1 MKSNF
6 AKSMTLVLALLL
18 LVASLA
24 ACAGKATTAGPDQT
38 TKATTE
44 KPQGEGT
51 TAGAE
56 TTAEAPP
63 EDDPFDVYAPL
74 DDKTYEISW
83 AKKQQGNQQVDMD
96 NANIVWHFEE
106 ALNIKFDIQ
115 DYFDENDISLRIAS
129 GDKYDFIETRSAEQ
143 YTTFVEDGLLLE
155 LPDELFV
162 RYAPEMW
169 NGLNDQMPG
178 FFDYGLIDG
187 KRYSVGAP
195 SYLDDYH
202 IPIVWRKPW
211 LDAVGTGEPPTDFD
225 EFESILYA
233 FTFDDPDGNGK
244 DDTYGMSD
252 TAMQLIFNYFDASGY
267 KFGQTIWH
275 EDNGDLAWGAIRP
288 GAKDALGVLAKW
300 YDDGIIDP
308 EFITSE
314 NKGGYWAI
322 SHTFNEARI
331 GLSSHGYFYHWT
343 IPSIIEE
350 DDEGKPIMLPESSS
364 NFNEIYNLIGEDAQK
379 EYVFGDPLVG
389 PDGVMRARAVESSYW
404 GVLYGMGSHLE
415 DEEPDKIG
423 KILNLW
429 AYVNC
434 TDLDTLLWSVYG
446 EENVDWE
453 YTEYGSYKGLN
464 PIPNVE
470 RGGNT
475 LFHIVPLPSLYKQF
489 LKVRYDYADDPANKM
504 TNGVLKNKFTWT
516 APSLVKSKAELD
528 KIQAETF
535 IQIITGEKP
544 LDYFDEFV
552 DIWMSAGGE
561 EYTREV
567 NDWYAAQPK

>member
-1 MKSNF
+1 MKRNL
-6 AKSMTLVLALLL
+6 AKSMTLLLALFLL
-18 LVASLA
+18 ISSLA
-24 ACAGKATTAGPDQT
+24 ACTGTTTTASPQQSTAAATTAKGTQ
-38 TKATTE
+38 
-44 KPQGEGT
+44 T
-51 TAGAE
+51 TAGQAE
-56 TTAEAPP
+56 TTTEAP
-63 EDDPFDVYAPL
+63 EDDPYAIYAPIE
-74 DDKTYEISW
+74 DKTYEISW

-96 NANIVWHFEE
+96 NANIVWHFED

-143 YTTFVEDGLLLE
+143 YTTFVDDSILLE
-155 LPDELFV
+155 LPDELFI

-169 NGLNDQMPG
+169 NGLNDQIPG

-202 IPIVWRKPW
+202 IPIVWRKAW
-211 LDAVGTGEPPTDFD
+211 LDAVGLDTPPTDFA
-225 EFESILYA
+225 EFEEALYA

-275 EDNGDLAWGAIRP
+275 EDNGKLSWGAVRP
-288 GAKDALGVLAKW
+288 GAKDALGVLSKW
-300 YDDGIIDP
+300 YEEGIIDP

-322 SHTFNEARI
+322 SHTFNERRI
-331 GLSSHGYFYHWT
+331 GLSCHGYFYHWT
-343 IPSIIEE
+343 IPSIITT
-350 DDEGKPIMLPESSS
+350 DDEGNTVMLPESSS
-364 NFNEIYNLIGEDAQK
+364 NFNEIYNLIGEDALD
-379 EYVFGDPLVG
+379 EYIFGDPLVG
-389 PDGVMRARAVESSYW
+389 PDGKQRARAVESTYW
-404 GVLYGMGSHLE
+404 GVLYGLGSHLA
-415 DEEPDKIG
+415 DTEPDKVG

-446 EENVDWE
+446 EKDVDWE
-453 YTEYGSYKGLN
+453 YTEYGSYKSLN
-464 PIPNVE
+464 PISGVE

-504 TNGVLKNKFTWT
+504 TTGVLKNKFTWT
-516 APSLVKSKAELD
+516 APSLVKNKAELD

-552 DIWMSAGGE
+552 NIWMSAGGE
-561 EYTREV
+561 DYTKDV
-567 NDWYAAQPK
+567 NDWYDAQPK